1 MKDVCRDPW
10 GLKRIV
16 RRHQDQAGLVLY
28 GRFNRLRGWL
38 PHGDWDAVL
47 VRVDGRDR
55 EVLDQ
60 VKRGPVWVPLDAAIM
75 SWNFSVE
82 GTRYMLNDCNFGRR
96 KACSSRSSRRSG
108 YRSWARHVTSGV
120 SARFWGGRR

>member
-16 RRHQDQAGLVLY
+16 RRHQDQTGLVLY

-60 VKRGPVWVPLDAAIM
+60 VKRGPVWVPLDAGDHV
-75 SWNFSVE
+75 VE
-82 GTRYMLNDCNFGRR
+82 FLGGRDPLHVERLQLREKEGLLIAFKPQEWIPLLGPTRDKWCVRPL
-96 KACSSRSSRRSG
+96 
-108 YRSWARHVTSGV
+108 
-120 SARFWGGRR
+120 WGGRR